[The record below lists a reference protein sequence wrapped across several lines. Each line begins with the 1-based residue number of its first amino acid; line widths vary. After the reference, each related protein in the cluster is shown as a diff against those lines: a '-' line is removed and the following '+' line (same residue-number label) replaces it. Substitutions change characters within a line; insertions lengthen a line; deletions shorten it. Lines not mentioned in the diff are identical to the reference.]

1 VVNSQATPS
10 AEDKNRAVFERVA
23 DSYTDRALAPAERVL
38 LARLAPTLGDM
49 DMLELGIG
57 TGRTAYTFAPLVRR
71 YVGLDYAP
79 AMLAQAEAL
88 LADDA
93 NVELVLGDARDLSCI
108 DGPFDLVTFSFN
120 GIDAV
125 SYDDRQLV
133 LSQVAAILR
142 PGGWFMFSSHSTG
155 ALPLATKKARSP
167 RRMRSR
173 LYRSYARVDD
183 VRYWWKV
190 RGVNS
195 HLQLDQAQVQGWTI
209 VTNFGHNFQID
220 DCYVAPSHQVEV
232 LEQLGFQQI
241 ELLDREGRPV
251 TAADPGDSAWLHYL
265 CRYADRS

>member
-1 VVNSQATPS
+1 MAVVTSQALPS
-10 AEDKNRAVFERVA
+10 AEDKNRAVFEHAA

-38 LARLAPTLGDM
+38 LARLAPMLGDM
-49 DMLELGIG
+49 DMLELGVG

-79 AMLAQAEAL
+79 AMLAQAKAL

-93 NVELVLGDARDLSCI
+93 NVELVLGDARDLSGI

-142 PGGWFMFSSHSTG
+142 PGGWFMFSSHSTA
-155 ALPLATKKARSP
+155 ALPLATRKARSP
-167 RRMRSR
+167 HRMRSR
-173 LYRSYARVDD
+173 LYRFYARVDD

-190 RGVNS
+190 RRVN
-195 HLQLDQAQVQGWTI
+195 HRLQLEQALSQGWTI

-232 LEQLGFQQI
+232 LEQLRFRHI

-251 TAADPGDSAWLHYL
+251 TAEDPGPSPWVHYICRSA
-265 CRYADRS
+265 D